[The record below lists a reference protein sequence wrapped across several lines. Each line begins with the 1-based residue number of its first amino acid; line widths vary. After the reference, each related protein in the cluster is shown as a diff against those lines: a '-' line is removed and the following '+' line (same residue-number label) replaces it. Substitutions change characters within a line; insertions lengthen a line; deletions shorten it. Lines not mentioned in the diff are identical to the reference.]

1 MRNPMT
7 DRMEYRCRAP
17 RGGARG
23 ITLIE
28 LMVVIAIIGTMA
40 VIAIPAYRGYA
51 ERAQRTEA
59 LDGMNR
65 LYLQQENF
73 RTVNN
78 TYTNNLTALGFP
90 GGCTENCVY
99 TITFDVAPTAQ
110 TYTARL
116 VPTAGGGSNGVNQE
130 TDDDCLWFTINAL
143 GVRNAQEQKCLEG
156 R

>member
-1 MRNPMT
+1 MSNRT
-7 DRMEYRCRAP
+7 EYRWCAP

-78 TYTNNLTALGFP
+78 TYTNDLAALGFP
-90 GGCTENCVY
+90 GGCTDNCVY

-116 VPTAGGGSNGVNQE
+116 EPTPGGGTNGVNQE
-130 TDDDCLWFTINAL
+130 TDDACSWFTINAL
-143 GVRNAQEQKCLEG
+143 GVRAAEEERCLVG

>member
-1 MRNPMT
+1 MT
-7 DRMEYRCRAP
+7 NSMEYRCRAL

-59 LDGMNR
+59 LDAMNR

-73 RTVNN
+73 RLANN
-78 TYTNNLTALGFP
+78 TYTNNLAAIGFP
-90 GGCTENCVY
+90 GGCSEHCVY

-116 VPTAGGGSNGVNQE
+116 VPTVGGGTNGVNQT
-130 TDDDCLWFTINAL
+130 TDNDCSWFTITAL
-143 GVRNAQEQKCLEG
+143 GVRAAENEKCLEG